1 MSTTTV
7 RVAVV
12 ALLVLLAGCAG
23 GMGDGG
29 PDDALPTAA
38 GSGDDAPTTAT
49 DGTTAG
55 GADGASTTPGD
66 DGGETDGK
74 SVNFYVSDEPNAID
88 RFAHLNV
95 TITRVGFER
104 APGDGGGGW
113 VEYPVENRTVDLTEL
128 RGANATRIAS
138 FDVPDGSYRK
148 VFAHVGEVD
157 ATLAGG
163 EEVRVK
169 LPSEKL
175 QIEKEFAVGNGSTD
189 FVFDIA
195 VHEAGGSGKY
205 VLRPVISESG
215 TDVAIESVGEDD
227 RGADRDGER
236 GERGDRDGPRVALV
250 GDVTPGEN
258 ATVAVTRNGTA
269 VANAAVAVNGERAGT
284 TNANG
289 TVSVAVPNATELTVR
304 VSADGSTIERTFE
317 PSAEGENGDR

>member
-29 PDDALPTAA
+29 PDDAL
-38 GSGDDAPTTAT
+38 STTVIDGTTT

-66 DGGETDGK
+66 DGEETDGK

-215 TDVAIESVGEDD
+215 TDVAIEPVGEDD
-227 RGADRDGER
+227 RADRDGER
-236 GERGDRDGPRVALV
+236 GERADRDGPRVALV
-250 GDVTPGEN
+250 GDVTPGGN

-269 VANAAVAVNGERAGT
+269 IANAAVAVNGERAGT

-289 TVSVAVPNATELTVR
+289 TLSVAVPNATELTVR

-317 PSAEGENGDR
+317 PSAEGGNGDR